1 MLSYVPAECVVK
13 QTDFYTA
20 LALKTIGPMV
30 VIALLW
36 TKPLLYFVAGRKDA
50 VQAASQDAT
59 AWSMLLLELC
69 LPSVSTQILETF
81 VCEHFQGEGA
91 PESRE
96 MRAC

>member
-69 LPSVSTQILETF
+69 LPSVSTQISETF